1 MVQLVL
7 PTQFAL
13 KCSMNLNLS
22 KLDSQYCVSRLGLQV
37 LKLLASEGNNS
48 MCSKVAIVPVLQ
60 AALKLSPNRLLELQL
75 TEEYPKF
82 PNENISRKKM
92 QLSDKNTTP
101 DLIEAFHPS
110 QLEQKYGGTAKNVT
124 SNYWPPIMP
133 SSDYGPDEDDLMSEG
148 KYEELMNKNTQNQE
162 NSLGKY

>member
-13 KCSMNLNLS
+13 KFSMNLNLS

-37 LKLLASEGNNS
+37 LKLLASEGNSS

-82 PNENISRKKM
+82 PNENISH
-92 QLSDKNTTP
+92 D
-101 DLIEAFHPS
+101 D
-110 QLEQKYGGTAKNVT
+110 GG
-124 SNYWPPIMP
+124 
-133 SSDYGPDEDDLMSEG
+133 
-148 KYEELMNKNTQNQE
+148 
-162 NSLGKY
+162 